1 MLRILIDNKI
11 PFIRGIL
18 ENYAE
23 VHYFNTHFTA
33 IVDSDSSREIA
44 AINDLRKAD
53 ILVIRTRTQCSAE
66 LLEGSD
72 IKCIV
77 TATIGIDHIDLKYCD
92 EHGIKVLSAAGCN
105 SGGVMQ
111 YVFTCLYHFAYLK
124 HLDLSNKTLGVVGVG
139 NVGSKVAGLGEALGF
154 KIMRNDPYKEHE
166 PGIDYYELDDLCRE
180 CDVISFHVPLTE
192 LTGGMIDDNF
202 LASLKHRPIIIN
214 SSRGDV
220 VKQSSLLSNRDRIGG
235 LILDVWPGEPDLDK
249 DLLAMADIATPHIAG
264 YSLEGKI
271 NGTVKSIRNVAEFAG
286 YEDLKNFSAPSDWY
300 GSKRQVKLDANASQI
315 DICKQFLDAFPVYE
329 LDRLLR
335 ESPANFETIR
345 SNYDYRREICVN
357 FME

>member
-1 MLRILIDNKI
+1 MLRIFIDNKI

-23 VHYFNTHFTA
+23 VRYFNPSCTLMDVTDYA
-33 IVDSDSSREIA
+33 KEI
-44 AINDLRKAD
+44 ISQKDLKKAD
-53 ILVIRTRTQCSAE
+53 ILVVRTRTKCTDTF
-66 LLEGSD
+66 LEGSD

-77 TATIGIDHIDLKYCD
+77 TATIGTDHIDLKYCCN
-92 EHGIKVLSAAGCN
+92 HGIKVFSVAGCN

-111 YVFTCLYHFAYLK
+111 YVFTCLYYFAHIN
-124 HLDLSNKTLGVVGVG
+124 HLDLKKKTLGVVGVG

-154 KIMRNDPYKEHE
+154 KVMRNDPYKVHE
-166 PGIDYYELDDLCRE
+166 PGINYYELDELCRE

-192 LTGGMIDDNF
+192 QTKGMIDDNF
-202 LASLKHRPIIIN
+202 LASLKLRPIIIN

-220 VKQSSLLSNRDRIGG
+220 VKQSSLFSNRDRISG

-271 NGTVKSIRNVAEFAG
+271 NGTVMSIRNVAEFAG
-286 YEDLKNFSAPSDWY
+286 YEELKNFSAPSSWY
-300 GSKRQVKLDANASQI
+300 GSLRQVKLDANASQI

-329 LDRLLR
+329 IDRLLR

-345 SNYDYRREICVN
+345 SDYDYRREICVN
-357 FME
+357 FMQ